1 MRSASRQISDQ
12 TMGITS
18 RQIEA
23 AVTTTRMRA
32 IKRPVVYANTGTGRF
47 CDSQ

>member
-1 MRSASRQISDQ
+1 MSDQ
-12 TMGITS
+12 MIGITS
-18 RQIEA
+18 RQIVA

-47 CDSQ
+47 SDSQ